1 MAMDMEDGIRSWDL
15 ATSHLTSTTHLILLT
30 ATTILFG
37 DGVVKD
43 GMVMEIC
50 MVTISI
56 TWIIRMYPTTCLLYT
71 SDAADE

>member
-1 MAMDMEDGIRSWDL
+1 MDMADGIRSWDL

-30 ATTILFG
+30 VTTILFG

-50 MVTISI
+50 MVMISITI
-56 TWIIRMYPTTCLLYT
+56 TWIIRIYPTTVAEEEVLPT
-71 SDAADE
+71 